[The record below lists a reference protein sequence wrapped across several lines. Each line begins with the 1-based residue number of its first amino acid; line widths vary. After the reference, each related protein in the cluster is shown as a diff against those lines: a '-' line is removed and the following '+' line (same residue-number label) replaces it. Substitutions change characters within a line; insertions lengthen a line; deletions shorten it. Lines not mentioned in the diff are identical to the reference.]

1 MLIEFEKR
9 FKIHGLDVECKIHL
23 PKAKACLISGPNGI
37 GKSSFIQFLKIHQT
51 EFFKEQALIFVDQ
64 FPLHPLNQISFKE
77 IKDQLQSFRHEENS
91 LFEEFEKLVYDF
103 ENKSVRDL
111 SGGQKQLVKILIG
124 LYLGGDIFIFDE
136 PLQYLDQKNMSQ
148 IVLLLKRLKQQNKT
162 LLIVEHQSNS
172 LEELIDHKIVVSR
185 DDKVRI
191 HDRI

>member
-1 MLIEFEKR
+1 M
-9 FKIHGLDVECKIHL
+9 
-23 PKAKACLISGPNGI
+23 
-37 GKSSFIQFLKIHQT
+37 
-51 EFFKEQALIFVDQ
+51 
-64 FPLHPLNQISFKE
+64 
-77 IKDQLQSFRHEENS
+77 
-91 LFEEFEKLVYDF
+91 
-103 ENKSVRDL
+103 
-111 SGGQKQLVKILIG
+111 KILIG